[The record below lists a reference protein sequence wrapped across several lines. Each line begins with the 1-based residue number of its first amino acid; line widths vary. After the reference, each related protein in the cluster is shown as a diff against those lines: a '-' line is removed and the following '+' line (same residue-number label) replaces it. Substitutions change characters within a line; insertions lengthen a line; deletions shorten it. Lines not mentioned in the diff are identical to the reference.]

1 MHSFPVA
8 LFQQAAIY
16 QTVLATGVAAVFYVM
31 AMVGMKTWTE
41 MPSVSLVVLIALALT
56 IGTIFEIAA
65 LKGERLGMIYV
76 TILALEVL
84 L

>member
-1 MHSFPVA
+1 M
-8 LFQQAAIY
+8 
-16 QTVLATGVAAVFYVM
+16 
-31 AMVGMKTWTE
+31 
-41 MPSVSLVVLIALALT
+41 IALALT

-84 L
+84 LIAGAAVFLLGEQFSMREIAGCCLVLIGAALAWS